1 MEVAQ
6 VELDGTKRIT
16 LRKKVH
22 LYVRCFQFRE
32 ALNRPE
38 LPLLI
43 YVPCIACDVICFTG
57 KDNYDI

>member
-16 LRKKVH
+16 LRKKVN

-32 ALNRPE
+32 ALNRP
-38 LPLLI
+38 
-43 YVPCIACDVICFTG
+43 
-57 KDNYDI
+57 